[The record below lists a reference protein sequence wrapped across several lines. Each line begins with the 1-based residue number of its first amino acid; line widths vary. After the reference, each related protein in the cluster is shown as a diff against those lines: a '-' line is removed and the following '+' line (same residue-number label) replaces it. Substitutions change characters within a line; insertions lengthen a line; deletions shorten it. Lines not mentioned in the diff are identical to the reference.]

1 LASCTLAL
9 GIATA
14 ANAEESPA
22 AKRKKAAEATRKAL
36 ITEVASEARDKKATR
51 DYQRERRQLG
61 KQQLIGGAAEEARA
75 LRVKR
80 DLKPVAAGE
89 PGKPLE
95 LPPCGSVGVVAGE
108 PCREFKPVAG
118 ETAPPKGFVR
128 RMVDKIKGAVKKGDK

>member
-1 LASCTLAL
+1 MRVLPDDVLDAAVTCIARVGSQKTTLDDVARTA
-9 GIATA
+9 GCSRATVYRFF
-14 ANAEESPA
+14 P
-22 AKRKKAAEATRKAL
+22 
-36 ITEVASEARDKKATR
+36 
-51 DYQRERRQLG
+51 G